1 MPRMAASP
9 PSISFTCGRRMK
21 LAIPVKRAAFIAS
34 TGRYLGTSELRLNRL
49 HALFVDD
56 ADHLVAQVGEPLPT
70 HHVEGPWPR
79 QIDVEGGADAPGP
92 VRHDVDDVAQEDRL
106 VDVMGD
112 EQHPLARP
120 LPEIGHHLLPDLAR
134 QGI

>member
-1 MPRMAASP
+1 MPTMAAST
-9 PSISFTCGRRMK
+9 PSMLLTCGNRMK

-70 HHVEGPWPR
+70 HHVEGPCPR
-79 QIDVEGGADAPGP
+79 QIDVQGGADAPGP
-92 VRHDVDDVAQEDRL
+92 VRHDVDDVAQDDRL
-106 VDVMGD
+106 AERMDD
-112 EQHPLARP
+112 DQ
-120 LPEIGHHLLPDLAR
+120 
-134 QGI
+134 